1 MSDPA
6 LHQEAVDR
14 IVSQTGRAPGD
25 LIPILR
31 AIQDEFHYLP
41 EDALRRVCETTEIT
55 PRALAGVSSFYAQ
68 FRHRPAGRY
77 RLRVCEGTAC
87 HVRGA
92 SDIEQAFR
100 HELRIPADDD
110 TDPDRVFTVEKVAC
124 LGCCML
130 APVAQVQDVT
140 YGTLAPRGIPEVLR
154 DFLAAQNGSTTA
166 RSRRRSRTGTYAAE
180 VRTCLCS
187 SCRAAGA
194 DGVIEELHRQID
206 ANRLPAR
213 VRDVGCTGISY
224 QAPLLE
230 VIVNGG
236 SFRYGAVHPEHVG
249 SILRRHIQP
258 EGRLRQAGQALLNR
272 MEELVE
278 QGPAPDGVVRYAQ
291 EIRDETTLRY
301 TGAQCRIATEHAG
314 EVSPLDLDGYLAR
327 EGFEALRRCV
337 EEWSPEEIIAQ
348 IEASGLR
355 GRGGAGFPTGVKW
368 ARVREAAG
376 DRKVVI
382 CNGDEGDPGAF
393 MDRMILES
401 FPFRVLEGM
410 AIAAVAVGA
419 EEGIFYVRAEYPL
432 ATRRVREA
440 IRLAEEKG
448 FLGDDVLGRKRR
460 LHFRVVEGAGAFVC
474 GEETALLAAVE
485 GRRGMPRIR
494 PPYPAQSGLYGR
506 PTLINNVETLSTIS
520 WILRHGPEAF
530 AAHGTKQS
538 TGTKAFALAGK
549 IVRGGLIEVPMGMT
563 LRRIVEEVGGGVP
576 DGKAVKAVQ
585 VGGPSGGCV
594 PASLLDTPV
603 DYQALEAVGAIMG
616 SGGMVVMDE
625 SDCMVDVARY
635 FLSFTQQE
643 SCGKC
648 TPCRV
653 GTRRMLEILDA
664 LCEGRATAEDL
675 TQLESLCRTVR
686 GGSLCG
692 LGKTAPNP
700 VMSTLTHFR
709 DEYEAHVQ
717 GRCPAG
723 KCKSMIRYRITADC
737 IGCTICAQ
745 RCPVDAIP
753 IAPYRLHHINMD
765 LCIRC
770 DTCRQVCPE
779 DAVVVE
785 ALERMAPCRD

>member
-1 MSDPA
+1 VSDPA

-154 DFLAAQNGSTTA
+154 DFLAAQNGSTAA
-166 RSRRRSRTGTYAAE
+166 RSRRRRSRTGTYAAE

-355 GRGGAGFPTGVKW
+355 GRGGAGFPTGLKW

-506 PTLINNVETLSTIS
+506 PTLINNVETLSTLS

-530 AAHGTKQS
+530 RGARHQTKHRNQGLCIGRQDRARRIDRGADGDDPAADCRGGGRRGAGRQGGESRAGRRPVGGMRPGFFAGHAGGLPGPGGGGGHHGVGRHGRHGRERLHGRRGSVLSVVHAAGVVRQVY
-538 TGTKAFALAGK
+538 ALPGRHAADAGDPRRP
-549 IVRGGLIEVPMGMT
+549 VRGAGH
-563 LRRIVEEVGGGVP
+563 RGGFDAIGVAVP
-576 DGKAVKAVQ
+576 DRARRQPVRA
-585 VGGPSGGCV
+585 GGRPL
-594 PASLLDTPV
+594 PTP
-603 DYQALEAVGAIMG
+603 
-616 SGGMVVMDE
+616 
-625 SDCMVDVARY
+625 
-635 FLSFTQQE
+635 
-643 SCGKC
+643 
-648 TPCRV
+648 
-653 GTRRMLEILDA
+653 
-664 LCEGRATAEDL
+664 
-675 TQLESLCRTVR
+675 
-686 GGSLCG
+686 
-692 LGKTAPNP
+692 
-700 VMSTLTHFR
+700 
-709 DEYEAHVQ
+709 
-717 GRCPAG
+717 
-723 KCKSMIRYRITADC
+723 
-737 IGCTICAQ
+737 
-745 RCPVDAIP
+745 
-753 IAPYRLHHINMD
+753 
-765 LCIRC
+765 
-770 DTCRQVCPE
+770 
-779 DAVVVE
+779 
-785 ALERMAPCRD
+785 